1 MYITSAY
8 LEPGDLSIQASTFA
22 GIAEK
27 LDVRKMI
34 DATKILQKMSQ
45 TLGEELKISDLSPD
59 WCSGVRE
66 LWLAETDHTDPCAA
80 LSEDFGRLRAK
91 VIEWE
96 APQDFLRSFSRWQFS
111 VAPNISRLEVLTDIL
126 EKTQTCIFGSS
137 LMPQN
142 FSSELTAVAADDLA
156 SLDEEY
162 HILRR
167 VVKRLDRAA
176 DREKIKENKDDS
188 KGLLGLIRGLLEVQ
202 HTIHLI
208 FDEASTWAF
217 RIKTRGNGLQL
228 RLQEVAGKLTALHE
242 TLKSLPN
249 YRRLAFKEIHSAGH
263 WGRSTS
269 GTQIR
274 WRNER
279 KLMKIEQTGCRLN
292 TELNINIYQAISTC
306 ISKSA
311 EKQRKPSRK
320 MHRQHEALLYNCFT
334 HQAWVISP
342 DVLVISCVYCLSG
355 SGSSQQA
362 TSSLALSFLEFLQ
375 DLQGELHSTDGT
387 LRSLSILDVGCGWGE
402 WLPAMLVKATGEAK
416 LENLIYFGID
426 IAEKPIHSLQ
436 ARFRDFHFAA
446 AWMIFDVVF
455 LFFSRFSWVGMP
467 CAHRGQQESTK

>member
-1 MYITSAY
+1 MYITTAY
-8 LEPGDLSIQASTFA
+8 LEPGDLSITSTFA

-34 DATKILQKMSQ
+34 DATKILQEMSQ
-45 TLGEELKISDLSPD
+45 TLGEELKFSDSSPD

-80 LSEDFGRLRAK
+80 LSKDFGRLRAK

-96 APQDFLRSFSRWQFS
+96 APENFLRRFSRWQFS

-126 EKTQTCIFGSS
+126 EKTQSCIFGSS

-167 VVKRLDRAA
+167 VVKRLDR
-176 DREKIKENKDDS
+176 DREKIENKDHS

-249 YRRLAFKEIHSAGH
+249 YRLLAFKEIHSAGH

-279 KLMKIEQTGCRLN
+279 KETRLV
-292 TELNINIYQAISTC
+292 A
-306 ISKSA
+306 
-311 EKQRKPSRK
+311 
-320 MHRQHEALLYNCFT
+320 
-334 HQAWVISP
+334 
-342 DVLVISCVYCLSG
+342 
-355 SGSSQQA
+355 
-362 TSSLALSFLEFLQ
+362 
-375 DLQGELHSTDGT
+375 
-387 LRSLSILDVGCGWGE
+387 
-402 WLPAMLVKATGEAK
+402 
-416 LENLIYFGID
+416 
-426 IAEKPIHSLQ
+426 SLQ
-436 ARFRDFHFAA
+436 EI
-446 AWMIFDVVF
+446 M
-455 LFFSRFSWVGMP
+455 
-467 CAHRGQQESTK
+467 

>member
-34 DATKILQKMSQ
+34 DATKILQEMSQ
-45 TLGEELKISDLSPD
+45 TLGEELKIADLPD

-91 VIEWE
+91 VIAWE
-96 APQDFLRSFSRWQFS
+96 APKNFLRSFSRWQFS

-188 KGLLGLIRGLLEVQ
+188 NGLLGLIRGLLEVQ

-249 YRRLAFKEIHSAGH
+249 YRLLAFKEIHSAGH

-274 WRNER
+274 WRNEMR
-279 KLMKIEQTGCRLN
+279 
-292 TELNINIYQAISTC
+292 
-306 ISKSA
+306 
-311 EKQRKPSRK
+311 
-320 MHRQHEALLYNCFT
+320 
-334 HQAWVISP
+334 
-342 DVLVISCVYCLSG
+342 
-355 SGSSQQA
+355 
-362 TSSLALSFLEFLQ
+362 
-375 DLQGELHSTDGT
+375 
-387 LRSLSILDVGCGWGE
+387 
-402 WLPAMLVKATGEAK
+402 
-416 LENLIYFGID
+416 EN
-426 IAEKPIHSLQ
+426 
-436 ARFRDFHFAA
+436 
-446 AWMIFDVVF
+446 
-455 LFFSRFSWVGMP
+455 
-467 CAHRGQQESTK
+467 

>member
-8 LEPGDLSIQASTFA
+8 SEKGDLSIQASTFA
-22 GIAEK
+22 GIAQK

-34 DATKILQKMSQ
+34 DATKILQEMSQ

-80 LSEDFGRLRAK
+80 LSEDFGGLRAK
-91 VIEWE
+91 VIAWE
-96 APQDFLRSFSRWQFS
+96 APENFLRSFSRWQFS

-126 EKTQTCIFGSS
+126 EKTQSCIFGSS

-176 DREKIKENKDDS
+176 DREKIKETKDDS

-242 TLKSLPN
+242 SLKSLPN
-249 YRRLAFKEIHSAGH
+249 YRLLAFKEIHSAGH

-269 GTQIR
+269 GKSGIGKF
-274 WRNER
+274 E
-279 KLMKIEQTGCRLN
+279 KIEQTGCRLN
-292 TELNINIYQAISTC
+292 REVNINIYQAISTC

-320 MHRQHEALLYNCFT
+320 MHRQHEALL
-334 HQAWVISP
+334 IDSP
-342 DVLVISCVYCLSG
+342 
-355 SGSSQQA
+355 
-362 TSSLALSFLEFLQ
+362 TK
-375 DLQGELHSTDGT
+375 H
-387 LRSLSILDVGCGWGE
+387 
-402 WLPAMLVKATGEAK
+402 
-416 LENLIYFGID
+416 
-426 IAEKPIHSLQ
+426 
-436 ARFRDFHFAA
+436 
-446 AWMIFDVVF
+446 
-455 LFFSRFSWVGMP
+455 
-467 CAHRGQQESTK
+467 ESES

>member
-45 TLGEELKISDLSPD
+45 TLGEELKVSDLPD

-91 VIEWE
+91 VIAWE
-96 APQDFLRSFSRWQFS
+96 APQNFLRSFSRWQFS

-142 FSSELTAVAADDLA
+142 FSSELTVVAADDLA

-176 DREKIKENKDDS
+176 DREKIKENKDES

-249 YRRLAFKEIHSAGH
+249 YRLLAFKEIHSAGH

-279 KLMKIEQTGCRLN
+279 KLMKIEQTKYRTKYQHISGY
-292 TELNINIYQAISTC
+292 INMYQQISRVA
-306 ISKSA
+306 K
-311 EKQRKPSRK
+311 
-320 MHRQHEALLYNCFT
+320 
-334 HQAWVISP
+334 
-342 DVLVISCVYCLSG
+342 
-355 SGSSQQA
+355 
-362 TSSLALSFLEFLQ
+362 
-375 DLQGELHSTDGT
+375 
-387 LRSLSILDVGCGWGE
+387 
-402 WLPAMLVKATGEAK
+402 EAK
-416 LENLIYFGID
+416 
-426 IAEKPIHSLQ
+426 
-436 ARFRDFHFAA
+436 
-446 AWMIFDVVF
+446 
-455 LFFSRFSWVGMP
+455 
-467 CAHRGQQESTK
+467 